1 MAASGGA
8 SGSDC
13 HLNRLTD
20 KRAGR
25 VADATSASVLRRVA
39 AAIGNQEAPMRYMLG
54 ERYLTA
60 MGKLAESANAK
71 TIVLP
76 ADIQESMRGIFGRGK
91 E

>member
-1 MAASGGA
+1 
-8 SGSDC
+8 
-13 HLNRLTD
+13 
-20 KRAGR
+20 
-25 VADATSASVLRRVA
+25 
-39 AAIGNQEAPMRYMLG
+39 MRYMLG